1 MLKHKTFASINNDI
15 ISNNVLIKRCK
26 FSISQATS
34 CTECKSGDS
43 HHQLNRFA
51 KGVKENCSTCLF
63 LPDENCIVSKR
74 FSEMTTQVTFFS
86 QVI

>member
-1 MLKHKTFASINNDI
+1 MRNIRTLIVDLI
-15 ISNNVLIKRCK
+15 IFMPPKKRCK

-34 CTECKSGDS
+34 CTECRSGDMQ
-43 HHQLNRFA
+43 QLNRFA

-63 LPDENCIVSKR
+63 LPAENCIVSKR
-74 FSEMTTQVTFFS
+74 FSEITTQVTNYYFP